1 MNQQQN
7 IEQQLWSYIDGL
19 SSAEERSA
27 IQKMIETNLEWK
39 NKYHELIEMHQLLN
53 AVELEQP
60 SMRFTKNVMEEIAK
74 LILRRPPKIISTKR
88 SFGALQDF
96 SSHLLALF

>member
-19 SSAEERSA
+19 SSNEERSA

-39 NKYHELIEMHQLLN
+39 INIMN
-53 AVELEQP
+53 
-60 SMRFTKNVMEEIAK
+60 
-74 LILRRPPKIISTKR
+74 
-88 SFGALQDF
+88 
-96 SSHLLALF
+96 

>member
-1 MNQQQN
+1 MSQQQN

-19 SSAEERSA
+19 SSSEERST

-53 AVELEQP
+53 TAELEQP
-60 SMRFTKNVMEEIAK
+60 SM
-74 LILRRPPKIISTKR
+74 
-88 SFGALQDF
+88 
-96 SSHLLALF
+96 